1 MLRKLLFG
9 GASWLILFTLVPYQS
24 IAQKITNSD
33 SVAVASAVA
42 TATQQYV
49 QQVQPESV
57 LFNGPE
63 YVNRNLPSTIGHPFF
78 GSADPQPG
86 TITYRSAQFQGIPLS
101 YDLALDQVVLT
112 YPSQAVAVMLVP
124 EKIGAFSLGSHQ
136 FVRLLAADSSA
147 KSPAP
152 TGFYEVLL
160 SGPVSLLARHTKRV
174 ERTTVQQ
181 NLRLEFR
188 QTDQLFVR
196 TASTV
201 APVNN
206 LKDVLNLLPAH
217 KAEVQRYARQ
227 QQLRFSAA
235 QREASFLS
243 ALRYYASLPQ

>member
-9 GASWLILFTLVPYQS
+9 GASWLILSALAPYQAV
-24 IAQKITNSD
+24 AQIVGSSD
-33 SVAVASAVA
+33 SLAVA
-42 TATQQYV
+42 TAVAAATQQYV
-49 QQVQPESV
+49 QKVQPESV

-63 YVNRNLPSTIGHPFF
+63 YVNRNPPTTIGHPFF

-86 TITYRSAQFQGIPLS
+86 TITYRSAQFQGVPLN
-101 YDLALDQVVLT
+101 YDLALDQVVLS
-112 YPSQAVAVMLVP
+112 YPGQVATVQLVP
-124 EKIGAFSLGSHQ
+124 EQITAFSLGSHQ
-136 FVRLLAADSSA
+136 FVRVLADSTA
-147 KSPAP
+147 KSAAP
-152 TGFYEVLL
+152 IGFYEVLL
-160 SGPVSLLARHTKRV
+160 PGPVSLLARHTKRV

-188 QTDQLFVR
+188 QSDQLFVR

-201 APVNN
+201 APVDN

-217 KAEVQRYARQ
+217 KTEVQRYARQ

>member
-9 GASWLILFTLVPYQS
+9 GVTWLALCALVPDRAVAQR
-24 IAQKITNSD
+24 IASSD
-33 SVAVASAVA
+33 SLAVVAAVAA
-42 TATQQYV
+42 ATQQYV
-49 QQVQPESV
+49 QQAQPESV

-63 YVNRNLPSTIGHPFF
+63 YVNRNSPGTIGHQYF
-78 GSADPQPG
+78 GSADPQLG
-86 TITYRSAQFQGIPLS
+86 TITYRNAQFREILLS
-101 YDLALDQVVLT
+101 YDLALDQVVMT
-112 YPSQAVAVMLVP
+112 YPSQAVTVMLVP
-124 EKIGAFSLGSHQ
+124 EKIGAFSLGNHQ
-136 FVRLLAADSSA
+136 FVRLLADSITTSQ
-147 KSPAP
+147 AP

-160 SGPVSLLARHTKRV
+160 TGPASLLARHTKRV
-174 ERTTVQQ
+174 QQTTVQQ

-201 APVNN
+201 APVDN

-227 QQLRFSAA
+227 QQLRFSGA
-235 QREASFLS
+235 QREASFSS